1 MALEIGLD
9 PIAIVTIVNLSLS
22 VGCLYLL
29 MALHTRRK
37 KRKMKMMASV
47 G

>member
-1 MALEIGLD
+1 MAISLALD
-9 PIAIVTIVNLSLS
+9 PIAVVTIVNLSLS

-37 KRKMKMMASV
+37 KRKMKMLASV